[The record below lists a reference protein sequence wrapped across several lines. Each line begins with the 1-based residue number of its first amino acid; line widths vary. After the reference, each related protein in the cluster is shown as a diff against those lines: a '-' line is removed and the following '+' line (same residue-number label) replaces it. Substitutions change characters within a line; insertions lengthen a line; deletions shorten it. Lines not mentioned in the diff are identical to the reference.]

1 MAGSGSALCRI
12 CRGSS
17 GAEVERT
24 AKEEEMLV
32 GPVGRIGAS
41 EALLRVLCR
50 PVASLGQPP
59 ADGPFPE
66 TDPKAAASRAL
77 EVPT

>member
-1 MAGSGSALCRI
+1 
-12 CRGSS
+12 
-17 GAEVERT
+17 
-24 AKEEEMLV
+24 MLV

-41 EALLRVLCR
+41 EALLRVLGR

-59 ADGPFPE
+59 ADGPFRASE